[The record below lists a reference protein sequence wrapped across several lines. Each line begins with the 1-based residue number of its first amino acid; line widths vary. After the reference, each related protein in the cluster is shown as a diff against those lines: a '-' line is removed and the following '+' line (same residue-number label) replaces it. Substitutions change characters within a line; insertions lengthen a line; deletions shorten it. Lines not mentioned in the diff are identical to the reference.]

1 MSFRAKRRRV
11 VEGLPE
17 KYRRQPLYVNEILLP
32 YGRLDDNYLAKYNYK
47 T

>member
-17 KYRRQPLYVNEILLP
+17 KYRRQPLYVNETLLP